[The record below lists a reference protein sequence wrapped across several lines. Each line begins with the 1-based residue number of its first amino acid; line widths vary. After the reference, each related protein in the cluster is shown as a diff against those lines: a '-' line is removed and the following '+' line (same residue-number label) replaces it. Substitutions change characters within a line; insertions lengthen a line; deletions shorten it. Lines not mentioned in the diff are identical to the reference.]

1 MITDNE
7 LHWLADRTNGRAVG
21 TVLRP
26 SVVCR
31 LSSSFVWNVLWL
43 NGAS

>member
-1 MITDNE
+1 MEPTWDENI
-7 LHWLADRTNGRAVG
+7 LADRTNGRAYA

-26 SVVCR
+26 SVACR
-31 LSSSFVWNVLWL
+31 RLWRYVLWL

>member
-1 MITDNE
+1 MNLVE
-7 LHWLADRTNGRAVG
+7 LILADRTNGRAYP

-26 SVVCR
+26 SSSSVVVCR
-31 LSSSFVWNVLWL
+31 LWPYVLWL